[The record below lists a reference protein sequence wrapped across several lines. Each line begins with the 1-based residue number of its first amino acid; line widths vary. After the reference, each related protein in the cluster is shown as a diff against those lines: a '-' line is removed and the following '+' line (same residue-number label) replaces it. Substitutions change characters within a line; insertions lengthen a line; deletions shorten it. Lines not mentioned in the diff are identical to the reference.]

1 MAESNPSVETRM
13 PLFAVLLEDEPER
26 ASEIRRL
33 HMSAHIEFLERN
45 AAAIRAAGPLHD
57 GAAGQLAGGLWLVE
71 SHSAEAVKILTQED
85 PFWPA
90 GLRRS
95 IRVLEW
101 RRVFANGR

>member
-1 MAESNPSVETRM
+1 M
-13 PLFAVLLEDEPER
+13 PLFAVLLEDEPKG

-33 HMSAHIEFLERN
+33 HLSAHIEFLERN
-45 AAAIRAAGPLHD
+45 ATAIRSAGPLYD
-57 GAAGQLAGGLWLVE
+57 GAAGQPAGGLWLVE
-71 SHSAEAVKILTQED
+71 AHSAEAVRILTQED

-101 RRVFANGR
+101 RRVFADGRRQK